1 MMKKLVFLML
11 TMIITLFSVTAFAAP
26 VDKPNVVVM
35 YLNNAKTKFDADIDQ
50 SVLSALAKNIAPENY
65 NYIDGSQYIEK
76 LNKMGIVDISTAERS
91 DIVDSLEGE
100 DIDYAVFVE
109 VQPMVRKE
117 KMHFF
122 NYGIEMTTQIP
133 FKIIDIVNNKYLYN
147 GKFVEKGEDSTV
159 VGGLGNKG
167 VALKAV
173 EKANQQ
179 MGIVIDSRLPKTK
192 AVKVAR

>member
-1 MMKKLVFLML
+1 MKKLVFLML

>member
-1 MMKKLVFLML
+1 MKKVVFLML
-11 TMIITLFSVTAFAAP
+11 TVLITLFSVTAFAAP
-26 VDKPNVVVM
+26 VEKPNVVVM

-50 SVLSALAKNIAPENY
+50 SVLAALAKNIAPENY
-65 NYIDGSQYIEK
+65 NYIDGAQYVEK

-100 DIDYAVFVE
+100 DIDYAIFVE
-109 VQPMVRKE
+109 IQPMVRKE
-117 KMHFF
+117 KIHFF

-167 VALKAV
+167 VALKAI

-192 AVKVAR
+192 AVKVVK

>member
-1 MMKKLVFLML
+1 MKKLVVLML
-11 TMIITLFSVTAFAAP
+11 TVLITLFSVTAFAAP
-26 VDKPNVVVM
+26 VEKPNVVVM

-50 SVLSALAKNIAPENY
+50 SVLAALAKNISPENY
-65 NYIDGSQYIEK
+65 NYIDGAQYVEK

-109 VQPMVRKE
+109 IQPMVRKE
-117 KMHFF
+117 KIHFF

-167 VALKAV
+167 VALKAI

-192 AVKVAR
+192 AVKVVK

>member
-1 MMKKLVFLML
+1 
-11 TMIITLFSVTAFAAP
+11 
-26 VDKPNVVVM
+26 M

-50 SVLSALAKNIAPENY
+50 SVLAALAKNIAPENY
-65 NYIDGSQYIEK
+65 NYIDGAQYVEK

-167 VALKAV
+167 VALKAI

-192 AVKVAR
+192 AVKVVK

>member
-1 MMKKLVFLML
+1 MKKLVFLML
-11 TMIITLFSVTAFAAP
+11 TVLITLFSVTAFAAP
-26 VDKPNVVVM
+26 AEKPNVVVM

-50 SVLSALAKNIAPENY
+50 SVLAALAKNIAPENY
-65 NYIDGSQYIEK
+65 NYIDGAQYVEK

-100 DIDYAVFVE
+100 NIDYAVFVE

-167 VALKAV
+167 VALKAI

-192 AVKVAR
+192 AVKVVK